1 MNIPKV
7 SILIPVYNRQDYIAE
22 CIQTAINQTF
32 KDIEIIIVDNASDDG
47 TWEICKNFE
56 ARDQRIRI
64 FRNETNIGP
73 VRNWIRCVKE
83 AQGVYSK
90 LLFSDDC
97 LEIDCL
103 KTMVPKLDDGD
114 VSLVYCSAYIGE
126 FKENSFIAYTKAKS
140 SKISSTQFLD
150 FILSGD
156 APLSPGAILIRT
168 EDLLENLHTTFPT
181 STLRNYEINGAGP
194 DVMLMLMTSLK
205 YKFVANVNV
214 PLVFFRAHKDS
225 ITINNCNNSV
235 HDGYCSVLSYFLK
248 FNISRKSWLIFIASE
263 WVRRIRK
270 NYNWTSPKR
279 ILIEFEGS
287 GSLREV
293 SELFFHAFYFI
304 LILIRNRFIA
314 KFSITRS

>member
-7 SILIPVYNRQDYIAE
+7 SILIPVYNRKDYIAE
-22 CIQTAINQTF
+22 CIQSAINQTF
-32 KDIEIIIVDNASDDG
+32 QDIEIIVVDNASDDG
-47 TWEICKNFE
+47 TWEICKKFE
-56 ARDQRIRI
+56 AKDRRIRI
-64 FRNETNIGP
+64 FRNESNIGP
-73 VRNWIRCVKE
+73 VRNWIRCVQE
-83 AQGVYSK
+83 SQGVYSK

-103 KTMVPKLDDGD
+103 KTMVPKLDDDD

-126 FKENSFIAYTKAKS
+126 FKNNSIIAYTKANS
-140 SKISSTQFLD
+140 LKISSAEFLNY
-150 FILSGD
+150 ILSGD

-168 EDLLENLHTTFPT
+168 EDLLKNLHTTFPT
-181 STLRNYEINGAGP
+181 STLRYYETNGAGP

-214 PLVFFRAHKDS
+214 PLVFFRAHKNS

-248 FNISRKSWLIFIASE
+248 FNISRKSWLKFLASE
-263 WVRRIRK
+263 WVRRLRK
-270 NYNWTSPKR
+270 NYNWTNPKG

-293 SELFFHAFYFI
+293 SELLSHAFYLI
-304 LILIRNRFIA
+304 LILIRNRIIA
-314 KFSITRS
+314 KFSITRY